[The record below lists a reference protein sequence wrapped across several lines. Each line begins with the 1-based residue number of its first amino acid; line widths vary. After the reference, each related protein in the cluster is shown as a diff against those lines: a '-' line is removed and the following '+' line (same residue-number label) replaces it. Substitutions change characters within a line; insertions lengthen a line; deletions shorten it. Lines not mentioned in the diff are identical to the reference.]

1 LSAAKARVFGGLGLS
16 PYGDLFR
23 TALGIVQDLV
33 FKVHASTGLS
43 TVNDMLV
50 EPFARD
56 QSETTGSFVLEGD
69 LFSGATKV
77 QVGGLD
83 ANIELQASDAQV
95 DNLDTVGSLLALLI
109 LEAKEE

>member
-1 LSAAKARVFGGLGLS
+1 
-16 PYGDLFR
+16 
-23 TALGIVQDLV
+23 
-33 FKVHASTGLS
+33 
-43 TVNDMLV
+43 
-50 EPFARD
+50 
-56 QSETTGSFVLEGD
+56 
-69 LFSGATKV
+69 V

>member
-1 LSAAKARVFGGLGLS
+1 LWTSETCFCLQLKPGCSEALVCLHMEICLGQLWES
-16 PYGDLFR
+16 SKTLFSR
-23 TALGIVQDLV
+23 FML
-33 FKVHASTGLS
+33 
-43 TVNDMLV
+43 NDMLV
-50 EPFARD
+50 EPFR
-56 QSETTGSFVLEGD
+56 SVVLEGD

>member
-33 FKVHASTGLS
+33 FKVHASPGLS
-43 TVNDMLV
+43 KVNDMLV
-50 EPFARD
+50 EPFR
-56 QSETTGSFVLEGD
+56 SVVLEGD